1 MLKFLKRLIL
11 LSLFLF
17 SWLPVA
23 VVADSTVPQPGANGY
38 NTNPPAPSVNTGA
51 PQPGAN
57 GYNTAAN
64 TNQDLSPKES
74 SGYTPPN
81 VQEAKSREAQYK
93 KEKQDKKKKDEKKLS
108 KDKEYQSIEEK
119 AKKVDAVLEKE
130 SPTTKELKQAGKDA
144 QEINQYVQEHQSEEN
159 TQQIQGL
166 KTTQN
171 NYNEQATAKLEEA
184 KNREEVQAYLQKAR
198 ESQNLGDMSKL
209 TSYIYVEGGFFNAD
223 DIWPKAVNAISQGIF
238 FLTKAIYC
246 LTIIVLEQV
255 FSANTYR
262 ELDKVV
268 NFSANFFNTFMV
280 EFRYLVYGVAVMW
293 GIMEFF
299 KTRKFP
305 IRAFRF
311 ILVWFF
317 ALFLY
322 QQNGL
327 PLNYGNSQVTATYNL
342 SKIVKAVDG
351 MGQDITRIAIQGFD
365 QLDDSEASKS
375 IQGKSGDNLTKIKE
389 AIFDQLVYRPF
400 LAMNFKADNLKDQ
413 EITNIS
419 EDKVTDLFTTK
430 GEQEGENG
438 VKKFAEDNK
447 DIEQL
452 SFDAMG
458 IKFFTALAS
467 LVKAVV
473 VGFALIVIG
482 LISFV
487 FRYLAIFLLVF
498 LVLLLFIAMIP
509 SCEQVLSNAGKKL
522 FQFVLVGSLGLFFI
536 RAFLFVNSLIEGVS
550 GGMTK
555 VYFWVA
561 IIQGLVWIIIFKLR
575 YLLGNLFVRGTL
587 SAKELAQKAQSGFE
601 SFSIPHMLGKNGQL
615 FPTRMLQ
622 RGGAGA
628 ATAKSIPAARLA
640 MAGKSIRTLLKA
652 GKNGTVGLY
661 DRLRYGAGPSL
672 DKEAAQQSREDF
684 KERLKDSKDN
694 LSHFFTIP
702 KAERLRSKIHDLAG
716 DTGTPVQQSFEKR
729 ESRRLERLER
739 KEKRQ
744 AEAEEFE
751 RFREEKQKGTKPSFQ
766 NILKNRLA
774 VRGLKREFRKE
785 RLKDMNPADD
795 LFRKGNN

>member
-1 MLKFLKRLIL
+1 LIGVDKL
-11 LSLFLF
+11 VF
-17 SWLPVA
+17 
-23 VVADSTVPQPGANGY
+23 
-38 NTNPPAPSVNTGA
+38 
-51 PQPGAN
+51 
-57 GYNTAAN
+57 
-64 TNQDLSPKES
+64 QDLEALTES
-74 SGYTPPN
+74 
-81 VQEAKSREAQYK
+81 VRQEN
-93 KEKQDKKKKDEKKLS
+93 
-108 KDKEYQSIEEK
+108 
-119 AKKVDAVLEKE
+119 
-130 SPTTKELKQAGKDA
+130 P
-144 QEINQYVQEHQSEEN
+144 
-159 TQQIQGL
+159 
-166 KTTQN
+166 
-171 NYNEQATAKLEEA
+171 
-184 KNREEVQAYLQKAR
+184 
-198 ESQNLGDMSKL
+198 
-209 TSYIYVEGGFFNAD
+209 
-223 DIWPKAVNAISQGIF
+223 
-238 FLTKAIYC
+238 
-246 LTIIVLEQV
+246 
-255 FSANTYR
+255 
-262 ELDKVV
+262 
-268 NFSANFFNTFMV
+268 
-280 EFRYLVYGVAVMW
+280 
-293 GIMEFF
+293 
-299 KTRKFP
+299 
-305 IRAFRF
+305 
-311 ILVWFF
+311 
-317 ALFLY
+317 
-322 QQNGL
+322 
-327 PLNYGNSQVTATYNL
+327 
-342 SKIVKAVDG
+342 
-351 MGQDITRIAIQGFD
+351 AIQGFD

-400 LAMNFKADNLKDQ
+400 LAMNFKADKLKDQ
-413 EITNIS
+413 EITNIP
-419 EDKVTDLFTTK
+419 EDKVIDLFESK
-430 GEQEGENG
+430 GEQGKVE
-438 VKKFAEDNK
+438 KFAQKNK

-601 SFSIPHMLGKNGQL
+601 SFSIPHMFGKNGPL

-622 RGGAGA
+622 RGGTGV

-640 MAGKSIRTLLKA
+640 MAGKSIRTLLKV
-652 GKNGTVGLY
+652 GKNGAVGLY
-661 DRLRYGAGPSL
+661 DRLRYGVGPSL

-684 KERLKDSKDN
+684 KQRLKDSKDN

-716 DTGTPVQQSFEKR
+716 DTDTPVQQRFEMR

-739 KEKRQ
+739 KEQRQ
-744 AEAEEFE
+744 KEMSEFE
-751 RFREEKQKGTKPSFQ
+751 RFREEKQKGTKLSFQ